1 VSFRE
6 SQRIRSIMARDK
18 KIMLTSTKE
27 AYSFVPSHGEGEF
40 IYDIDGNKFI
50 DFSSFISVYNFGVGG
65 NKEIRKAIKDQVS
78 KLTHAAST
86 DFYSEEQVLLAE
98 EMLKLLPRGF
108 GRFFFSNSG
117 TEANE
122 AAVKFSKL
130 FTKRQYI
137 MAFYNSFHGRT
148 MGSLGLTSSKVVQR
162 RSFGPFNAS
171 FHAPYAYCYRCP
183 FGKEYPSCG
192 LACVDYIKK
201 YPLSREVPPDEIA
214 AIIME
219 PIQGEGGYIVPP
231 RDFVKEIRKLA
242 DENGI
247 VLIDDEVQAGY
258 FRTGK
263 FTAISNFGVEP
274 DIYSMAKAVGG
285 GLPMGVTVTK
295 RSLGDVPYG
304 AHSTT
309 FGGNLAAV
317 AAARASLSYAK
328 RNWRRI
334 ERGIESRS
342 RLMFSRLNRMK
353 DEYEIVGD
361 VRGIGMMIGV
371 ELVKDKK
378 SKEPAEEEQERVLK
392 ECFSNNLV
400 LLPAGAS
407 SIRII
412 PPLEISFESLRKGL
426 DILEDAISNADK
438 SLRGG

>member
-1 VSFRE
+1 
-6 SQRIRSIMARDK
+6 MKGK
-18 KIMLTSTKE
+18 KSKE
-27 AYSFVPSHGEGEF
+27 PAE
-40 IYDIDGNKFI
+40 
-50 DFSSFISVYNFGVGG
+50 
-65 NKEIRKAIKDQVS
+65 
-78 KLTHAAST
+78 
-86 DFYSEEQVLLAE
+86 EEQEKVLKECFSNNLVLLPA
-98 EMLKLLPRGF
+98 G
-108 GRFFFSNSG
+108 
-117 TEANE
+117 A
-122 AAVKFSKL
+122 
-130 FTKRQYI
+130 
-137 MAFYNSFHGRT
+137 
-148 MGSLGLTSSKVVQR
+148 SS
-162 RSFGPFNAS
+162 
-171 FHAPYAYCYRCP
+171 
-183 FGKEYPSCG
+183 
-192 LACVDYIKK
+192 
-201 YPLSREVPPDEIA
+201 
-214 AIIME
+214 
-219 PIQGEGGYIVPP
+219 
-231 RDFVKEIRKLA
+231 IRKLA
-242 DENGI
+242 DDNGI

-285 GLPMGVTVTK
+285 GLPMGVTVT
-295 RSLGDVPYG
+295 RRALGDIPYG
-304 AHSTT
+304 AHSNT

-342 RLMFSRLNRMK
+342 RLMLSRLNRMK

-378 SKEPAEEEQERVLK
+378 SKEPAEEEQEKVLK

-438 SLRGG
+438 SLRGV